1 MNQTTGNQPRKRL
14 EAAERIECRPAASA
28 VDNPLRK
35 ESSNDIISA

>member
-1 MNQTTGNQPRKRL
+1 MNQTTGNQSRKGEAAKRL
-14 EAAERIECRPAASA
+14 YIRLAASA